1 MTLQIIGIPQSN
13 FVRAVRMVAEEKG
26 IEYELL
32 ATMPHSEEIN
42 AISPTGKVPGLRHG
56 DLQLSESQP
65 IARYIDNHFD
75 GPKLV
80 PENRREAG
88 KVEQWISIAATDID
102 QLLIRNYVVEYIF
115 HKDEDG
121 NVVRR
126 KIDRAI
132 KRFPKMFSMI
142 ESALAEGYFGSGQ
155 FSMADCFIT
164 PILHFTSLWPE
175 GKEAIEGH
183 SSIQDYLSRMT
194 QRKSFQNTES

>member
-80 PENRREAG
+80 PEDRREAG

-121 NVVRR
+121 NVDILDPASSVWQTVSSLPFCILLAYGQREKKQLR
-126 KIDRAI
+126 VTAPSKIT
-132 KRFPKMFSMI
+132 FH
-142 ESALAEGYFGSGQ
+142 E
-155 FSMADCFIT
+155 
-164 PILHFTSLWPE
+164 
-175 GKEAIEGH
+175 
-183 SSIQDYLSRMT
+183 
-194 QRKSFQNTES
+194 